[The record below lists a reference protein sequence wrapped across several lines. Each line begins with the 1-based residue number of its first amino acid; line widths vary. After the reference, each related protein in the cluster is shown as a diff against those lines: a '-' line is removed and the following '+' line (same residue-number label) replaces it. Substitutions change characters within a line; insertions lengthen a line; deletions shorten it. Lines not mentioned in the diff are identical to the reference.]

1 MGLIYTPDEGW
12 KVSYA
17 KKDYR
22 DDYDTNRPIDYE
34 IKESEWEQYIYED
47 DDGEER
53 TELKKTIQ
61 IFEIRPNDDSP
72 TEVYSNTFESPGRI
86 EKDEWDGE
94 ATVILY
100 GDGYE
105 EFDSFKEKA
114 DYKYHEFTSGYE
126 GPDAYR
132 YSGKEIDENKK
143 LNKEYADLNASNQAL
158 NTKNENLN
166 DAYDE
171 VINIADSTKG
181 NDYLKQKEFIDKIA
195 NIDEAT
201 KNSLQENFRNF
212 YKTEKI
218 DTWEVSLA
226 KPPPYEE
233 FDANWYLK
241 EYPDVQQAWDDAV
254 RQKNLDVTE
263 RFTNSP
269 TTWAAYHY
277 TNIGSKPSK
286 KYRGNPAEKDLV
298 TQSYLEKKLTD
309 KQLQDLRDKT
319 LGISDDIGAS
329 MANYVESTPE
339 IADIWDQ
346 AKAGD
351 EYWQNLAKNMYL
363 DLDDPNDFYYAFSTS
378 ERPEDVALREKLR
391 SEGSLYVSDIEEA
404 ILEAAGNKSLTE
416 VKKFGA
422 LVQNVLDDTIQEI
435 KKQKLKEQNLNLYKG
450 LPGFEEVFGASST
463 LTESILGDSGIGG
476 YLGMLGGGEYEESL
490 EKSIQQ
496 AAGLGLSS
504 NSVIYNWEKWFTDT
518 LAEKYV
524 EGYSELFN
532 KELSKQNIL
541 KAAIANSDQ
550 AIYDA
555 KTGLF
560 KEQFLYDSYFNT
572 TGEVISFLES
582 LDDAEAKDILSTIT
596 KGSLGEGNSSSDLQ
610 SILNNVDSRIQEYAE
625 KVDGDLSLDLSLEG
639 KPDVNLA
646 IEAEFARDFIQ
657 DYLKPRFDY
666 SRSMDEFVEY
676 MDVRQEEQNPFQTQN
691 ILDALKLT
699 AQMRSEG
706 IINQANNVDRAFTPS
721 FYMNPIN
728 FIAQKGETL
737 DPARKSQYENQAKVV
752 ENDWNRARQAKSLI
766 EEGKDPGSLDLID
779 PNNPNLGKWSE
790 QEYRYGFDIN
800 NQNHFARLHFETKGN
815 RDQYKFDGAQDNYT
829 IGQIR
834 EKIYQDIFPE
844 LSTKA
849 EGMSGV
855 FGEFITPE
863 EFAYEALKGVEMF
876 TDNEFEEL
884 LNSFGIKD
892 FKGDLDELR
901 EVLQDAIRG
910 GAALDIREGIK
921 YLNEKR
927 KKPTQEKLGITYI
940 QRESDYGTGEYPGE
954 TQLYKMFQSAGF
966 AGTEDEFYEDF
977 FPDVDRKE
985 QALLTQAGKG
995 KSFSLDM
1002 PDLSDPYAALTSIS
1016 DLFPED
1022 EDETDILKEKDKKPK
1037 TSYFQVGLDTDLLK
1051 KDKMDEDSLSDL
1063 TSFLNF

>member
-1 MGLIYTPDEGW
+1 MGLSYTPGKGW
-12 KVSYA
+12 NVSYA
-17 KKDYR
+17 NDKYR
-22 DDYDTNRPIDYE
+22 EDYDTNRPIAYE
-34 IKESEWEQYIYED
+34 KKESEWEQYFYDDED
-47 DDGEER
+47 YDR
-53 TELKKTIQ
+53 RSALRKTVQ
-61 IFEIRPNDDSP
+61 IFEKRPDGSSK
-72 TEVYSNTFESPGRI
+72 EVFSETFESPGRLDDRGRPI
-86 EKDEWDGE
+86 IYSERNQDRFDKFRGRATSQLEKYKG
-94 ATVILY
+94 VN
-100 GDGYE
+100 
-105 EFDSFKEKA
+105 DSKIK
-114 DYKYHEFTSGYE
+114 
-126 GPDAYR
+126 
-132 YSGKEIDENKK
+132 ENKK
-143 LNKEYADLNASNQAL
+143 WNKEYADLNASNQAL
-158 NTKNENLN
+158 NTKNRNLN
-166 DAYDE
+166 NAYNT
-171 VINIADSTKG
+171 VINIANGTRG
-181 NDYLKQKEFIDKIA
+181 NDYLNQRALIDKIG
-195 NIDEAT
+195 NIDNAT
-201 KNSLQENFRNF
+201 RDSLKQNFKTF

-218 DTWEVSLA
+218 TTWDASQT
-226 KPPPYEE
+226 KPPPYGK
-233 FDANWYLK
+233 FDAKWYLQQ
-241 EYPDVQQAWDDAV
+241 YPDIQNAWNDAV
-254 RQKNLDVTE
+254 RQDNLDVTA

-277 TNIGSKPSK
+277 TNFGSKPSEK
-286 KYRGNPAEKDLV
+286 RRGNPAEKDLV

-339 IADIWDQ
+339 IAAVWNQ
-346 AKAGD
+346 AKGGD

-422 LVQNVLDDTIQEI
+422 LVQNVLDDTVQEI
-435 KKQKLKEQNLNLYKG
+435 KEQKLKEQNLNLYRG
-450 LPGFEEVFGASST
+450 LPGFEEIFGASST

-496 AAGLGLSS
+496 AAGLGFSS

-550 AIYDA
+550 PIYDA

-596 KGSLGEGNSSSDLQ
+596 KGSLGDGNSNSNLQ
-610 SILNNVDSRIQEYAE
+610 SILNNVDSRVQEYAGR
-625 KVDGDLSLDLSLEG
+625 VNGDLSLDLSLEG
-639 KPDVNLA
+639 EPDIKLA
-646 IEAEFARDFIQ
+646 VEAEFARDFIQ

-706 IINQANNVDRAFTPS
+706 IINQANNVDRAFTSS
-721 FYMNPIN
+721 FYMNPIS
-728 FIAQKGETL
+728 FIQQKRETL

-752 ENDWNRARQAKSLI
+752 ENDWNRARQAKNLI
-766 EEGKDPGSLDLID
+766 ERGQNPGSLDLID
-779 PNNPNLGKWSE
+779 PNNPSLGKWSE

-815 RDQYKFDGAQDNYT
+815 RKEYNFDGAQDNYT

-844 LSTKA
+844 LLTEA

-876 TDNEFEEL
+876 TDSEFEEL
-884 LNSFGIKD
+884 LDSFGIKD
-892 FKGDLDELR
+892 FTGDLDELR
-901 EVLQDAIRG
+901 ALIQDSIRG

-940 QRESDYGTGEYPGE
+940 QRESDYETGEYPGD
-954 TQLYKMFQSAGF
+954 TQLYKMFQSAGY
-966 AGTEDEFYEDF
+966 AGTEDQFYEDF

-995 KSFSLDM
+995 ESFGLDM
-1002 PDLSDPYAALTSIS
+1002 PDLSDPYAALTTIS
-1016 DLFPED
+1016 DLFPDD
-1022 EDETDILKEKDKKPK
+1022 EDETDILKEVDQKPK

-1051 KDKMDEDSLSDL
+1051 KYKMDEDPLSDL